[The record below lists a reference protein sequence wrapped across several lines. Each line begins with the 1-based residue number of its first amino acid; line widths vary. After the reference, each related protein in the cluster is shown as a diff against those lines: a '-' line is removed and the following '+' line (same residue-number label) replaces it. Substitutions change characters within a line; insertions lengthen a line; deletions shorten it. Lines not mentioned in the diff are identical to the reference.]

1 MAKRRA
7 NGEGTLRKRSDGRWE
22 CSIMVGWKEDGRRQ
36 IKSFYGWT
44 QEEVMQKVQKWKGLH
59 PPTFLRSK
67 EYMFSEWADI
77 WYASHRANI
86 ALTTQESYSYTLR
99 ALKQHF
105 GRRKISQLKAH
116 DVDIY
121 LQLLRKRGLA
131 KSTIAQYRG
140 MLFQIMHK
148 AEANDLIHKNP
159 VRFATRVRDM
169 TPPKKKEAFTTSEV
183 QTLFQ
188 QLPYDRIGMS
198 IRLLLGTG
206 MRTQELLALEP
217 RHIKEDGSEILIEQA
232 TQVIK
237 GTVAVGVPKT
247 MTSNRK
253 IPVPPMLYSCAQALR
268 DTPNKFIWEEK
279 IPGKPCNP
287 TYFRDQFRK
296 TLEAIPTVRLLTPH
310 SCRHTYVSQLQAV
323 GVDVSTIQSIVGHAE
338 IEMTEYYLHVQDM
351 IKRDAVNKFS
361 AAFSVEE

>member
-1 MAKRRA
+1 
-7 NGEGTLRKRSDGRWE
+7 
-22 CSIMVGWKEDGRRQ
+22 MV
-36 IKSFYGWT
+36 
-44 QEEVMQKVQKWKGLH
+44 
-59 PPTFLRSK
+59 
-67 EYMFSEWADI
+67 
-77 WYASHRANI
+77 
-86 ALTTQESYSYTLR
+86 
-99 ALKQHF
+99 
-105 GRRKISQLKAH
+105 
-116 DVDIY
+116 
-121 LQLLRKRGLA
+121 A

-237 GTVAVGVPKT
+237 GTVVVGVPKT

-268 DTPNKFIWEEK
+268 DTPNKFIWEE
-279 IPGKPCNP
+279 
-287 TYFRDQFRK
+287 
-296 TLEAIPTVRLLTPH
+296 
-310 SCRHTYVSQLQAV
+310 
-323 GVDVSTIQSIVGHAE
+323 
-338 IEMTEYYLHVQDM
+338 
-351 IKRDAVNKFS
+351 
-361 AAFSVEE
+361 